1 MNIMTL
7 PIAKSA
13 CDALLGQMGI
23 PDISCATIRQSGAI
37 ARVLESQSRI
47 EFLHLEMG
55 VPGLPPEKV
64 GVEA

>member
-13 CDALLGQMGI
+13 CDALLEQMGI
-23 PDISCATIRQSGAI
+23 PDISTATIRQTGAI
-37 ARVLESQSRI
+37 ARVLKLQSRI

>member
-1 MNIMTL
+1 MTL

-13 CDALLGQMGI
+13 CDALLEQMGI
-23 PDISCATIRQSGAI
+23 PDISRATIRQTGAI
-37 ARVLESQSRI
+37 ARALESQSRI